1 LFGQSAERVLPEG
14 GARTAAAGRR
24 LVLLTWQRVVS
35 PSLESVRLL
44 FSEGRLRAS
53 GRIIA
58 AANSEGTE
66 PFSGSFSAS
75 VERADEAA
83 RLLLRTTTA
92 DEERQVSLSRTED
105 GVWLVDHGHGATRN
119 AFDGAIDV
127 DVTGAV
133 TFNALPIRRL
143 GLHREPGAHELPV
156 LCVSLPDLTV
166 TLVRQT
172 YRTVSISED
181 GAVINYSDPT
191 FSADLTVD
199 PNGMVINF
207 PGRAHRI

>member
-1 LFGQSAERVLPEG
+1 M
-14 GARTAAAGRR
+14 AAHANRR
-24 LVLLTWQRVVS
+24 LVMLTWQRVIS

-58 AANSEGTE
+58 AENAADGTE

-105 GVWLVDHGHGATRN
+105 GVWLVDHGNGATRN
-119 AFDGAIDV
+119 AFDGALDV
-127 DVTGAV
+127 DVVGAV
-133 TFNALPIRRL
+133 TFNGFPIRRL
-143 GLHREPGAHELPV
+143 GLHQSPGEHELPV
-156 LCVSLPDLTV
+156 VCVALPDLAV

-172 YRTVSISED
+172 YRTLSVSAT
-181 GAVINYSDPT
+181 GAVINYTDPNFT
-191 FSADLTVD
+191 ADLTVD
-199 PNGMVINF
+199 THGMVVDF
-207 PGRAHRI
+207 PGRARRI